1 MILSSM
7 AIQFL
12 FFMVAL
18 FLRIS
23 MKHLSNESAKLE
35 IVVEEG
41 LLLTSY
47 SLMGIVS

>member
-1 MILSSM
+1 M

-12 FFMVAL
+12 FFVVEL

-41 LLLTSY
+41 LLLTTY
-47 SLMGIVS
+47 SLLERVSE